1 LIVSPHGAVGLPWKV
16 VKTERPGH
24 DFVIELF
31 DLGLGPERHVERHL
45 ERVTDPLFQQR
56 IALERLRGECKFT
69 LCVRRCSRSAHP
81 PFEVKDDIVARLAC
95 FRVGV
100 HLTL

>member
-1 LIVSPHGAVGLPWKV
+1 MAATAKASLTSRLLIVSPHGAVCLPWKV

-45 ERVTDPLFQQR
+45 ER
-56 IALERLRGECKFT
+56 
-69 LCVRRCSRSAHP
+69 
-81 PFEVKDDIVARLAC
+81 
-95 FRVGV
+95 
-100 HLTL
+100 